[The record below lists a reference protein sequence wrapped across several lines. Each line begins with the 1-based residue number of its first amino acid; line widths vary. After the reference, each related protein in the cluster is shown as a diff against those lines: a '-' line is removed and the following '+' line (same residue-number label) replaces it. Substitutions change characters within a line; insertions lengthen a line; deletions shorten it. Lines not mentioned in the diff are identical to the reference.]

1 MDFIWHDPKAPK
13 MAVHEAPG
21 SVVWLSFPALDAVP
35 WLTNAYSTRL
45 GGVSHGDVAAMNF
58 RHTGESDLENIRR
71 NFQIIAEAAGFP
83 FEGIIRSQQ
92 THTTNVL
99 KVTRANRGDGVVRDL
114 PWTDVDGFITNEPG
128 CVLATFYA
136 DCVPLYFVDP
146 VHRAIGLSHSGWR
159 GTAAGMGRVTLEA
172 MAREYGTDPADVIAA
187 IGPSISQANYEVSQE
202 VAEAFD
208 PAFSYRK
215 ENGKYQLDLWAA
227 NKAIMVA
234 AGVRE
239 ENISLSNLCTF
250 ENHDLLHSHRATG
263 GRRGTNGAFL
273 AIKE

>member
-1 MDFIWHDPKAPK
+1 MDFIWHDPKAPR

-21 SVVWLSFPALDAVP
+21 SVVWLSFPALDEIG
-35 WLTNAYSTRL
+35 WLVNAYTTRL

-58 RHTGESDLENIRR
+58 RHPGESDPANITR
-71 NFQIIAEAAGFP
+71 NFQIIAEAARFP

-99 KVTRANRGDGVVRDL
+99 KVGRDNRGDGVTRPL
-114 PWTDVDGFITNEPG
+114 PWTDVDGFITDEPG

-146 VHRAIGLSHSGWR
+146 VHKAIGLSHSGWR

-172 MAREYGTDPADVIAA
+172 MAREYGTDPVDVIAA
-187 IGPSISQANYEVSQE
+187 IGPSISQTNYEVSQE

-215 ENGKYQLDLWAA
+215 DNGKYQLDLWAA
-227 NKAIMVA
+227 NKAILTG
-234 AGVRE
+234 AGVKE

-250 ENHDLLHSHRATG
+250 ENHELLHSHRATG

-273 AIKE
+273 AIRE